1 MEVNSMSRRQKN
13 ILNTSLRY
21 FVLFTVG
28 IVMIY
33 PMLWMLGA
41 SLKANNNEIFSSI
54 GIIPKK
60 FSIQAYIEGWK
71 STEYFFITYLI
82 NTYKIVLPK
91 VLGTI
96 ISATI
101 TAYGFAR
108 FQFKGKKLFFAIML
122 STLFLP
128 QVVLNIPQY
137 LLFNDLGWLTPKL
150 SYLPLIV
157 PAFFACDTYFI
168 FMLVQFLRGIPREL
182 EESAKIDGCN
192 SLQTLWF
199 IICPVLKPAI
209 VSVALFQFMWSSNDF
224 MGPLI
229 YVKTVAK
236 YPASLGLR
244 LSMDADVGFEW
255 NKVLAMS
262 IITLLPSLIVFFLA
276 QNQFVEGITAGS
288 IKG

>member
-1 MEVNSMSRRQKN
+1 MTRKQRYIM
-13 ILNTSLRY
+13 NTSVRY
-21 FVLFTVG
+21 LVLLAVG
-28 IVMIY
+28 LVMVY
-33 PMLWMLGA
+33 PMLWMVGA
-41 SLKANNNEIFSSI
+41 SFKADNNEIFSSI
-54 GIIPKK
+54 GIIPRK
-60 FSIQAYIEGWK
+60 FSLQAYIDGWH
-71 STEYFFITYLI
+71 STEYTFLTYLF

-91 VLGTI
+91 VLGTV

-108 FQFKGKKLFFAIML
+108 FQFKGKKLFYAILL

-137 LLFNDLGWLTPKL
+137 LLFREMGWLTPAL
-150 SYLPLIV
+150 SYFPLVI
-157 PAFFACDTYFI
+157 PAFFASDTYFV

-182 EESAKIDGCN
+182 EEAAKIDGCN
-192 SLQTLWF
+192 TLQTLWY
-199 IICPVLKPAI
+199 IICPVLKPSI
-209 VSVALFQFMWSSNDF
+209 VSAALFQFMWSSNDF

-244 LSMDADVGFEW
+244 LSMDAEVGFEW

-262 IITLLPSLIVFFLA
+262 IVTIIPSLIVFFAA
-276 QNQFVEGITAGS
+276 QKQFVEGVTAGS
-288 IKG
+288 VKG

>member
-1 MEVNSMSRRQKN
+1 MTRRQRN
-13 ILNTSLRY
+13 IRNTTLRY
-21 FVLFTVG
+21 LVLIGVG
-28 IVMIY
+28 TIMIY

-41 SLKANNNEIFSSI
+41 SFKASNNEIFSSI

-60 FSIQAYIEGWK
+60 FSIQAYINGWK
-71 STEYFFITYLI
+71 STEYSFLTYLV

-91 VLGTI
+91 VLGTV

-101 TAYGFAR
+101 AAYGFAR
-108 FQFKGKKLFFAIML
+108 FRFKGKKMFYGILLA
-122 STLFLP
+122 TLFLP

-137 LLFNDLGWLTPKL
+137 LLFRELGWLEPSL
-150 SYLPLIV
+150 SYLPLII
-157 PAFFACDTYFI
+157 PAFFASDTYFV
-168 FMLVQFLRGIPREL
+168 FMLVQFLRGIPKEL
-182 EESAKIDGCN
+182 EEAAKIDGCN

-199 IICPVLKPAI
+199 VICPVLKPSI

-244 LSMDADVGFEW
+244 LSMDAEVGFEW

-262 IITLLPSLIVFFLA
+262 IITLLPSLIVFFAA
-276 QNQFVEGITAGS
+276 QKQFVEGVTAGS
-288 IKG
+288 VKG

>member
-1 MEVNSMSRRQKN
+1 MTRRQKN
-13 ILNTSLRY
+13 IMNTTLRY
-21 FVLFTVG
+21 LVLIGVG
-28 IVMIY
+28 TIMIY

-41 SLKANNNEIFSSI
+41 SFKSSNNEIFSSI

-60 FSIQAYIEGWK
+60 FSLQAYINGWQ
-71 STEYFFITYLI
+71 STEYTFFTYLV

-91 VLGTI
+91 VVGTVL
-96 ISATI
+96 SATL

-108 FQFKGKKLFFAIML
+108 FRFKGKKMFYAILL

-137 LLFNDLGWLTPKL
+137 LLFRNLGWLEPSL
-150 SYLPLIV
+150 SYLPLII
-157 PAFFACDTYFI
+157 PTFFACDTYFV
-168 FMLVQFLRGIPREL
+168 FMLVQFLRGIPKEL
-182 EESAKIDGCN
+182 EEAAKIDGCN

-199 IICPVLKPAI
+199 IICPVLKPSI
-209 VSVALFQFMWSSNDF
+209 VSAALFQFMWSSNDF

-255 NKVLAMS
+255 NKILAMS
-262 IITLLPSLIVFFLA
+262 IITLLPSLIVFFAA
-276 QNQFVEGITAGS
+276 QKQFVEGVTAGS
-288 IKG
+288 VKG

>member
-1 MEVNSMSRRQKN
+1 MSRKQRN
-13 ILNTSLRY
+13 IFNTSMRY
-21 FVLFTVG
+21 LILIVVG
-28 IVMIY
+28 TFMIY

-41 SLKANNNEIFSSI
+41 SFKSNNNEIFSSI
-54 GIIPKK
+54 GFIPKK
-60 FSIQAYIEGWK
+60 FSLQAYIKGWHT
-71 STEYFFITYLI
+71 TEYTFLTYLI
-82 NTYKIVLPK
+82 NTYKIVIPK

-101 TAYGFAR
+101 AAYGFAR
-108 FQFKGKKLFFAIML
+108 FQFKGKKVFYAILL

-137 LLFNDLGWLTPKL
+137 LLFRDMGWLTPAL
-150 SYLPLIV
+150 SYFPLII
-157 PAFFACDTYFI
+157 PSFFACDTYFV

-192 SLQTLWF
+192 TLQTLWF
-199 IICPVLKPAI
+199 IICPMLKPSI

-236 YPASLGLR
+236 YTASLGLR
-244 LSMDADVGFEW
+244 LSMDADSGFEW

-262 IITLLPSLIVFFLA
+262 VITIIPSLIVFFAA

-288 IKG
+288 VKG

>member
-1 MEVNSMSRRQKN
+1 MTRKQRYIM
-13 ILNTSLRY
+13 NTSIRY
-21 FVLFTVG
+21 FILLAVG
-28 IVMIY
+28 LIMIY
-33 PMLWMLGA
+33 PMLWMFGA
-41 SLKANNNEIFSSI
+41 SFKADNNEIFSSI
-54 GIIPKK
+54 GIIPKR
-60 FSIQAYIEGWK
+60 FSLKAYIDGWH
-71 STEYFFITYLI
+71 STEYTFLTYLI

-91 VLGTI
+91 VLGTV

-108 FQFKGKKLFFAIML
+108 FQFKGKKVFYAVLL

-137 LLFNDLGWLTPKL
+137 LLFRDMGWLKPVL
-150 SYLPLIV
+150 SYFPLVI
-157 PAFFACDTYFI
+157 PAFFACDTYFV

-182 EESAKIDGCN
+182 EEAAKIDGCN
-192 SLQTLWF
+192 SLKTLWYV
-199 IICPVLKPAI
+199 ICPVLKPAI
-209 VSVALFQFMWSSNDF
+209 VSAALFQFMWSSNDF

-244 LSMDADVGFEW
+244 LSMDAEVGFEW

-262 IITLLPSLIVFFLA
+262 IITIIPSLIVFFAA
-276 QNQFVEGITAGS
+276 QKQFVEGVTAGS
-288 IKG
+288 VKG

>member
-1 MEVNSMSRRQKN
+1 MTRKQRYL
-13 ILNTSLRY
+13 INTSIRY
-21 FVLFTVG
+21 LVLLLVG
-28 IVMIY
+28 LVMIY
-33 PMLWMLGA
+33 PMLWMFGA
-41 SLKANNNEIFSSI
+41 SFKADNNEIFSSV
-54 GIIPKK
+54 GIIPRK
-60 FSIQAYIEGWK
+60 FSIKAYIEGWH
-71 STEYFFITYLI
+71 STEYTFLTYLI

-91 VLGTI
+91 VLGTV

-108 FQFKGKKLFFAIML
+108 FQFKGKKLFYAILL

-137 LLFNDLGWLTPKL
+137 LLFRDMGWLTPVL
-150 SYLPLIV
+150 SYFPLII
-157 PAFFACDTYFI
+157 PAFFACDTYFV

-182 EESAKIDGCN
+182 EEAAKIDGCN
-192 SLQTLWF
+192 TMQTLWYV
-199 IICPVLKPAI
+199 ICPVLKPSI
-209 VSVALFQFMWSSNDF
+209 VSAALFQFMWSSNDF

-244 LSMDADVGFEW
+244 LSMDAEVGFEW

-262 IITLLPSLIVFFLA
+262 IVTIIPSLIVFFAA
-276 QNQFVEGITAGS
+276 QKQFVEGVTAGS
-288 IKG
+288 VKG